1 MIQKILNSWSHE
13 DKQFIYEA
21 MMANCSTIACHM
33 HGCCIMQKS
42 IDAAN
47 PAQKRALTIQIAKH
61 TRIFV
66 KDAYANYVIQY
77 ILDLKMMEV
86 GTVVGEQLLGQ
97 LLILS
102 KEKFS
107 SNVIEKCL
115 ESTNAEIRHKMV
127 AEIMQAKS
135 FKDYLAD

>member
-1 MIQKILNSWSHE
+1 M
-13 DKQFIYEA
+13 
-21 MMANCSTIACHM
+21 
-33 HGCCIMQKS
+33 
-42 IDAAN
+42 
-47 PAQKRALTIQIAKH
+47 
-61 TRIFV
+61 
-66 KDAYANYVIQY
+66 IQY